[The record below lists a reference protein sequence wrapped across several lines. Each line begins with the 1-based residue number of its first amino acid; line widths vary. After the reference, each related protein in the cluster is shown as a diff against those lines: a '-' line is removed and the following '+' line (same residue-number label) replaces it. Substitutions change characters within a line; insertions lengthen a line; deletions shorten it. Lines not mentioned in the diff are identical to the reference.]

1 MSKKIKNISVVK
13 AGSNPDID
21 SDFHTEHREEA
32 IRYVTEL
39 YGKDNV
45 ANIITFGTLAAKS
58 AFKSLCTIYKVPF
71 KEANQIASLVPGP
84 VEGQDIK
91 LHEIFDETH
100 YRYEDGAEFRN
111 AVSSDKWKDILQGA
125 LDIEGKNKS
134 TGVHACGVIISSKP
148 LQDTIPLQ
156 VRQEDN
162 KTITQWIY
170 QECEDIG
177 LIKMDFLG
185 LDTVDLIQATVENII
200 KAGKTPPNMVELI
213 HGDLNDEKIFK
224 MFQDGTSIGVFQFGS
239 DMVRELLQRMQPT
252 EFNDLVACTAIA
264 RPGPMGMKSH
274 EKYCDRKNGLEKVDY
289 IHKDFIGSP
298 MEQVLGPTYGLCVFQ
313 EQITQIANQIAGMT
327 LQEGDDL
334 RKAMG
339 KKKVELMKSMKPK
352 FINGGI
358 ANGYSEEAMVKLW
371 NTIEPF
377 SLYAFNK
384 SHSVAYALD
393 AYQSAYLKVHYPVE
407 FMSAIISQHI
417 KKRDKTLMHIQEARR
432 MGLIVN
438 PPSVNKSSIKIEP
451 DFDDNSW
458 TNINFGLSAIKDIGE
473 KPAEIL
479 IKEREDNGSF
489 SSIHDL
495 VKRCT
500 EVGIGK
506 KVILALIYSGACDEF
521 NDNRKA
527 MAEFALEELETQKK
541 NKKKGDSLFD
551 LFNSDEINDKFDNSI
566 KETFSERIANEADFL
581 SIYLTAHPMDNMKG
595 NRKVSLKS
603 INKGIQKGD
612 FNLYASCVSQ
622 DVKRGRGRVS
632 YKLDIEDTSGNIVS
646 YVPRDVVAR
655 WDKHKAQ
662 QQVMKAINSNSNI
675 KDEVW
680 NIAFNPK
687 VVAQPPVEKN
697 EVAQYYISTSN
708 YGTRIT
714 NVLPSRQSDNGS
726 LGSLAIIPYPLSLSK
741 EEQKSLFDEKIERLK
756 ELSKKYPGDKNLFV
770 SFVPEAR
777 KKGIWGDVVN
787 TPAQIFDN
795 ELLEVA
801 EEAGLIDK
809 NYRIKYLKS
818 LYKEPLL
825 DINDKNISTE
835 DFEKLHK
842 LYKYNDYDIKID
854 IYSDDLPYLLDEILG
869 DGNYYLKK

>member
-1 MSKKIKNISVVK
+1 MGKKIKKISVVK

-91 LHEIFDETH
+91 LREIFDETH

-111 AVSSDKWKDILQGA
+111 AVSSDKWKDIIQGA

-156 VRQEDN
+156 VRQDDN

-213 HGDLNDEKIFK
+213 HGDLNDKKIFK
-224 MFQDGTSIGVFQFGS
+224 MFQEGTSIGVFQFGS

-298 MEQVLGPTYGLCVFQ
+298 MEKVLGPTYGLCVFQ

-358 ANGYSEEAMVKLW
+358 KNGYSKEAMVKLW

-432 MGLIVN
+432 MGLNVN
-438 PPSVNKSSIKIEP
+438 PPSINKSNIKIEP
-451 DFDDNSW
+451 DFNDNSW

-473 KPAEIL
+473 KPAEEL
-479 IKEREDNGSF
+479 IEEREKNGSF
-489 SSIHDL
+489 SSIYDL

-500 EVGIGK
+500 EIGIGK

-521 NDNRKA
+521 NHNRKA
-527 MAEFALEELETQKK
+527 MAEFALEELENQKK

-551 LFNSDEINDKFDNSI
+551 LFGSEEINDKFDNNI
-566 KETFSERIANEADFL
+566 KETFAERIANEADFL
-581 SIYLTAHPMDNMKG
+581 SIYLTAHPMDNMES
-595 NRKVSLKS
+595 NRKSLLKT
-603 INKGIQKGD
+603 INSGKERGD
-612 FNLYASCVSQ
+612 FNIYASCVSQ
-622 DVKRGRGRVS
+622 EVKRGRGRVS

-646 YVPRDVVAR
+646 YVPKEVVSR
-655 WDKHKAQ
+655 WDKYRAQ
-662 QQVMKAINSNSNI
+662 QQVMKAIKSNNNI

-680 NIAFNPK
+680 DIAFNPK
-687 VVAQPPVEKN
+687 IIAQQPVGKN
-697 EVAQYYISTSN
+697 EIAQYYLSRTG

-714 NVLPSRQSDNGS
+714 NVLPARQSDNGS
-726 LGSLAIIPYPLSLSK
+726 LGSLAIIQYPLSLSR
-741 EEQKSLFDEKIERLK
+741 EEQKEFFDNKINKLS

-777 KKGIWGDVVN
+777 KKELWGNIAN

-795 ELLEVA
+795 EILVEA

-809 NYRIKYLKS
+809 KYRINYLKS
-818 LYKEPLL
+818 LYKAPLL
-825 DINDKNISTE
+825 DINNKDISSD

-842 LYKYNDYDIKID
+842 LYKYNDYNIKID
-854 IYSDDLPYLLDEILG
+854 IYAEDLMYKLDEILG